1 MKRILLIILSPLVI
15 SFNGFTQSITQTI
28 RGSIVAQ
35 HVETPLSN
43 ASVILLNSVPLTG
56 TYTDENGNFKLEKV
70 PVGTHTLRI
79 TYMGYKELSI
89 PNIMVNSGKET
100 VLTIEM
106 QEHILEGEEVVITD
120 EGQREKPL
128 NDMSTVSAR
137 TFSVAETQK
146 YAAAVNDPARMAF
159 LLQVW

>member
-1 MKRILLIILSPLVI
+1 MLSTLVI
-15 SFNGFTQSITQTI
+15 SLTGFTQSITQTI
-28 RGSIVAQ
+28 RGTIVAQ

-100 VLTIEM
+100 VLTI
-106 QEHILEGEEVVITD
+106 
-120 EGQREKPL
+120 
-128 NDMSTVSAR
+128 
-137 TFSVAETQK
+137 
-146 YAAAVNDPARMAF
+146 
-159 LLQVW
+159 